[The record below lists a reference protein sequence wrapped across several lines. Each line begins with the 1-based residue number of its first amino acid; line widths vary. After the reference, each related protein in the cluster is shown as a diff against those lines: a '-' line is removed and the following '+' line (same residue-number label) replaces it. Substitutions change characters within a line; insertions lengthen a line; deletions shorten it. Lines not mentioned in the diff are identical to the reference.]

1 MWEAAC
7 EISAFYQ
14 IKCSNEVWSVSLTEQ
29 TRHYETRWNEHI
41 LIEYPRGPKKWTM
54 TFTPKGQMDP
64 ETLMDGSLIIKDNRF
79 SGRIRAVMDG
89 IIINSRDSGTF
100 EFRDPEGNLIL
111 SAQLEVT
118 HGKQQSIS
126 PHRVEV
132 LTNIDPHPLHHIP

>member
-1 MWEAAC
+1 
-7 EISAFYQ
+7 
-14 IKCSNEVWSVSLTEQ
+14 
-29 TRHYETRWNEHI
+29 
-41 LIEYPRGPKKWTM
+41 
-54 TFTPKGQMDP
+54 MDP